1 MRDLLVAWNFKITKS
16 FRSRDLIKEITERFC
31 FGLFWVILCST
42 CHTHNLNHWVEFV
55 FLFFFLLSF
64 TWQIGCNWYI
74 CYFFAYLIRMSN
86 LSSLGFCS
94 QMFVLAQWYFFKRF
108 FFQKEKKFCRLTH
121 TNWSGFLPF
130 PFNFHYTIFLNE
142 ALVFQDSK
150 TILLTVT

>member
-1 MRDLLVAWNFKITKS
+1 MRDLLVAWNFEITKS

-108 FFQKEKKFCRLTH
+108 FFKKKKNSVVSLTQIGLDFFRFLSIFITLYFSMKLLHFKILRL
-121 TNWSGFLPF
+121 S
-130 PFNFHYTIFLNE
+130 Y
-142 ALVFQDSK
+142 
-150 TILLTVT
+150 